1 MDIPN
6 KKPDL
11 NDLSRWFSPA
21 RMNRYARAEEPAV
34 LYAWDVR
41 LQKAFL
47 EDVEHVE
54 VLLRNFM
61 AERLAADCLRRTWAE
76 DPEKAD
82 RHWYDHA
89 GMYNLNG
96 RFEDSVRRAKRR
108 LSHEGTPTDYD
119 HVVAALSLD
128 TWRFLLVRRLEPT
141 VWRALRDKRNGG
153 MPHYPGTRREDF
165 ESHVATI
172 YYLRNRCSHQE
183 HLVLADAGEE
193 CRQLDQYTYAL
204 QWVAERIDPDA
215 ADWIK
220 SVSRV
225 EQLRK
230 ARPKRPED

>member
-6 KKPDL
+6 KKPGI

-21 RMNRYARAEEPAV
+21 RMSRYAQADDPAA
-34 LYAWDVR
+34 LYAWVVR

-54 VLLRNFM
+54 VLLRNFI
-61 AERLAADCLRRTWAE
+61 AERLASDCLRRTAAE
-76 DPEKAD
+76 DPGMAD

-89 GMYNLNG
+89 SMYNLND

-128 TWRFLLVRRLEPT
+128 VWWFLLVRRLEPT
-141 VWRALRDKRNGG
+141 VWRALCDKRNGG
-153 MPHYPGTRREDF
+153 MPHYPGANREEF

-172 YYLRNRCSHQE
+172 YHLRDHCSHQE

-193 CRQLDQYTYAL
+193 RRQLGQYAGGL
-204 QWVAERIDPDA
+204 HWAAKRIDPEA
-215 ADWIK
+215 EDWIK
-220 SVSRV
+220 PVSRV
-225 EQLRK
+225 DELPA
-230 ARPKRPED
+230 ARPTTPED